1 MVMLG
6 LSSGDTSNS
15 YESMDYALYAD
26 PGASKTFVIY
36 ESSQHKRNTRV
47 SYAIGD
53 YMKVVRSGTT
63 VKYYHIK
70 AADGP
75 LANY

>member
-1 MVMLG
+1 MFG
-6 LSSGDTSNS
+6 LSSGNTSNS
-15 YESMDYALYAD
+15 YKSMDYALYAD
-26 PGASKTFVIY
+26 STTNKHFVIY
-36 ESSQHKRNTRV
+36 ESGRYKRDTGT
-47 SYAIGD
+47 SYDTGD

-75 LANY
+75 DSQS

>member
-1 MVMLG
+1 MLG

-36 ESSQHKRNTRV
+36 ESSQHKRNTRA
-47 SYAIGD
+47 SEP
-53 YMKVVRSGTT
+53 S
-63 VKYYHIK
+63 
-70 AADGP
+70 AA
-75 LANY
+75 LIW